1 VIKITSF
8 IAIPGLTQ
16 IYLTLWSEKRQ
27 KKMNSTLVSS
37 FVNKKL
43 REVRYQEYIP
53 LVKEFLE
60 EATQPGWIEKFSAAS
75 PETTDLIER
84 FKSTVELYSKRLK
97 RKSFKKLHFAVLFSE
112 QISVPQIS

>member
-1 VIKITSF
+1 
-8 IAIPGLTQ
+8 
-16 IYLTLWSEKRQ
+16 
-27 KKMNSTLVSS
+27 MNSSLVSA

-60 EATQPGWIEKFSAAS
+60 EATQPGWIDTFSAAS

-84 FKSTVELYSKRLK
+84 FKSTMELFSKRLEQ
-97 RKSFKKLHFAVLFSE
+97 KSFYKLHFAVLFSE
-112 QISVPQIS
+112 QISVSQIS